1 MAVSYTHLVLLN
13 VEDAISINPSSPLF
27 MNHDLPAELYF
38 KNLVLSLIHI
48 SMVISFSVAKLESV
62 RIAFEVVIFDKFAK
76 SSRER

>member
-1 MAVSYTHLVLLN
+1 MEKRTPVCVKYELILDLSYFA
-13 VEDAISINPSSPLF
+13 DFFSFSSSMILIF
-27 MNHDLPAELYF
+27 LP
-38 KNLVLSLIHI
+38 